1 MTIIDILEIIDWHLW
16 HIDTLTLWHFLAI
29 FHFKSRTVE
38 LVRGSESS
46 AATAQ
51 AWILLNSFVHFVSN
65 VSNGKSAKGI
75 GWVKLDTDLRQ
86 KQTHPLDGIWATFG
100 ERECSGGNPYRGVS
114 IPFKQ
119 SETSGK
125 LRKGL
130 QWEGTQER
138 IKCDRN
144 TKKWTSPAP
153 HFAPRAKV
161 LLVLLSHRR
170 KSNA

>member
-1 MTIIDILEIIDWHLW
+1 MTIDNNWHPRDNWLTSMTHW
-16 HIDTLTLWHFLAI
+16 HIDTFLL
-29 FHFKSRTVE
+29 FFTSKVE
-38 LVRGSESS
+38 LWSWSEVRNRAPQLHRLEFS
-46 AATAQ
+46 
-51 AWILLNSFVHFVSN
+51 WIPFVHFVSN